1 LIQRAFLCWCLAL
14 AGCAATT
21 GKQPAPVPYRATIAI
36 KFDAYRVLSVKTS
49 GFADPFARRAVT
61 AHDPVRIASVSKLVT
76 ALGVMRLVETGALDL
91 DRDVSDYLGW
101 RLRNPAFPDA
111 PITLRFLLS
120 HRSSLIDNGEAYIVP
135 LGDALQARLTGA
147 EAWDADHPP
156 GHYFRYANVNFPVIG
171 SVMEAATGERFD
183 RLMTRLVFAPLKLD
197 ACFNWTMCSDA
208 AVARAVVL
216 TDGAGAV
223 LRDNLTGV
231 RPDCPVAT
239 KQGGNCDLS
248 TYRIGTNGALFS
260 PQGGLRISM
269 HSLARIGQ
277 MMMKG
282 GQGFLKPK
290 TIAAMIEPGA
300 TIMPETGDRENGFF
314 CSYGLAVQSLAT
326 KAGGCRDDPFGDGKR
341 RYGHA
346 GEAYGLKSG
355 LWLDGTHG
363 VAFFVTAVSDEAPRG
378 RSSFYAVEEDVLRR

>member
-1 LIQRAFLCWCLAL
+1 LIRRALVCWCLAL
-14 AGCAATT
+14 AGCATTT
-21 GKQPAPVPYRATIAI
+21 GNPRALAPYRATVVI
-36 KFDAYRVLSVKTS
+36 KFDAYQVLSVTALGLS
-49 GFADPFARRAVT
+49 DPFSGRALT
-61 AHDPVRIASVSKLVT
+61 ADDPVRIASVSKLVT

-120 HRSSLIDNGEAYIVP
+120 HRSSLMDNGEAYIVP
-135 LGDALQARLTGA
+135 LGDTLQAQLTGPD
-147 EAWDADHPP
+147 AWDTSHPP

-171 SVMEAATGERFD
+171 SIMERATGERFD
-183 RLMTRLVFAPLKLD
+183 RLMTRLVFAPLGLD

-216 TDGAGAV
+216 TDGAGV
-223 LRDNLTGV
+223 PLRDDLKGV
-231 RPDCPVAT
+231 RPGCPVAT
-239 KQGGNCDLS
+239 KPGETCDLS
-248 TYRIGTNGALFS
+248 SYRIGTNGALFS

-269 HSLARIGQ
+269 RSLAKIGQ

-282 GQGFLKPK
+282 GQGFLKPE

-300 TIMPETGDRENGFF
+300 EIRPETGERENGFF

-326 KAGGCRDDPFGDGKR
+326 HAEGCRDDPFGDGKR
-341 RYGHA
+341 HYGHA

-355 LWLDGTHG
+355 LWLDGKRG

-378 RSSFYAVEEDVLRR
+378 RSSFYAVEEEVLRR